1 MSFFQIRYCL
11 FVIRICVPW
20 CLYLLLNVFFT
31 CLFQSLSVSSFHL
44 SFSLFKSQLNLFERE
59 SKRKNVGYNLNDL
72 FFSSSGWARAVHQ
85 EHLHP
90 EHVRLHRRVRRYLLR
105 FRNDAARGLGRV
117 RPRGRPGP
125 HHGLQHQQLR
135 LPLPHQQV
143 ERATNFPRL
152 IYCARMLK

>member
-1 MSFFQIRYCL
+1 MSFFQIRYC
-11 FVIRICVPW
+11 FVCHS
-20 CLYLLLNVFFT
+20 YLCPLMSLSSFK
-31 CLFQSLSVSSFHL
+31 CLFYLPLTISVCLLVS

-90 EHVRLHRRVRRYLLR
+90 EHVRLHRRVWRHLLR
-105 FRNDAARGLGRV
+105 LRNDAARGLGRV

-152 IYCARMLK
+152 INCTRTLK